1 MITDPYLVLGVSST
15 ASDDEIKQAYRT
27 LARKYHPDKYANT
40 DLAEMANEKMKEV
53 NAAYEEIQRRR
64 KAGDTGGA
72 SYTQTGGSTYSGQGS
87 AAYASIR
94 ACINGGDLD
103 NAHRM
108 LMGIP
113 ERERTAEWNFLMG
126 CVLLRRGATLDAQQ
140 YLDLACA
147 QNPYNA
153 EYRTVRDR
161 LRAQSNPYNGGYHTT
176 TSSDG
181 CGALDVCTSLIC
193 IDCCCDCMG
202 GDLISCC

>member
-1 MITDPYLVLGVSST
+1 MITDPYKVLGVSST
-15 ASDDEIKQAYRT
+15 ASDDESKQAYRT

-126 CVLLRRGATLDAQQ
+126 CVLLRRGATL
-140 YLDLACA
+140 
-147 QNPYNA
+147 
-153 EYRTVRDR
+153 
-161 LRAQSNPYNGGYHTT
+161 
-176 TSSDG
+176 
-181 CGALDVCTSLIC
+181 
-193 IDCCCDCMG
+193 
-202 GDLISCC
+202 

>member
-1 MITDPYLVLGVSST
+1 MTDPYKILGVSST

-64 KAGDTGGA
+64 KAGDTGATYGQNPGA
-72 SYTQTGGSTYSGQGS
+72 GYSTGTQGGTY
-87 AAYASIR
+87 ANIR
-94 ACINGGDLD
+94 QCVNSGDLD

-113 ERERTAEWNFLMG
+113 ERDRNAEWNFLKG

-161 LRAQSNPYNGGYHTT
+161 LRAQSSAYSGGYR
-176 TSSDG
+176 TSTRGG
-181 CGALDVCTSLIC
+181 CADMDICTSLLC
-193 IDCCCDCMG
+193 ADCCCECMG

>member
-1 MITDPYLVLGVSST
+1 
-15 ASDDEIKQAYRT
+15 
-27 LARKYHPDKYANT
+27 
-40 DLAEMANEKMKEV
+40 
-53 NAAYEEIQRRR
+53 
-64 KAGDTGGA
+64 
-72 SYTQTGGSTYSGQGS
+72 
-87 AAYASIR
+87 
-94 ACINGGDLD
+94 
-103 NAHRM
+103 
-108 LMGIP
+108 
-113 ERERTAEWNFLMG
+113 MG

-181 CGALDVCTSLIC
+181 CGALDVCTSLIW